1 MGGSSSKIQVGIYGD
16 LEVNCSDGSVL
27 LDDSNE
33 SFSLRGNA
41 YVRIPEQDTKGR
53 QSEGM
58 FAVTAT
64 LIGEERT
71 CVAYERTE
79 TYRSGG
85 KTYHRRRT
93 YYARNSNRFLSA
105 KLNLY
110 NGMGGVGTDLH
121 LPFEFLLPNRNQ
133 GITLPSTMSDP
144 FRSRDSCSVEYCVLL
159 QVQLF
164 GNQKYEHR
172 IPFVVTNSP
181 PPKNGPITVPPTTE
195 LINCC
200 LCFGRGSFT
209 AVAFSPFST
218 YGSGD
223 TVSVGFDVVND
234 SVIDIDR

>member
-1 MGGSSSKIQVGIYGD
+1 
-16 LEVNCSDGSVL
+16 
-27 LDDSNE
+27 
-33 SFSLRGNA
+33 
-41 YVRIPEQDTKGR
+41 
-53 QSEGM
+53 M

-71 CVAYERTE
+71 CVTYERTE

-93 YYARNSNRFLSA
+93 YYARNSNRFLST

-164 GNQKYEHR
+164 GNQQYEHR

-195 LINCC
+195 LIAADDGADQ
-200 LCFGRGSFT
+200 LLLVLRKRVGHSGGILSLLHLRLGRHRLSWF
-209 AVAFSPFST
+209 
-218 YGSGD
+218 
-223 TVSVGFDVVND
+223 
-234 SVIDIDR
+234 